1 MIREIKKTKKKEEMI
16 NLTGSL
22 SCLIFFFKYLFK
34 FIQCYFFSHE
44 IFIPRFPLLTRS
56 YIILMKFQWNI
67 NTAFIKCQD
76 YAGWCASCVRL
87 CWNGDDRMAASFY
100 KESMGIRHGESAFS
114 EIWWN
119 PGFFSFFF
127 FLLRDLQIRSQMYRM
142 PREIHL
148 FKTNL
153 SCYVCKFLKEY
164 LRIVKS

>member
-1 MIREIKKTKKKEEMI
+1 MIREIKKTKKKRR
-16 NLTGSL
+16 NDKFNRL
-22 SCLIFFFKYLFK
+22 SSYLISFFKYLFK

-44 IFIPRFPLLTRS
+44 IFIPRFPLLTCS

-119 PGFFSFFF
+119 PGFFLSFSFCF
-127 FLLRDLQIRSQMYRM
+127 ADSITDVSNASRDSLIQNKFVLLRVQVS
-142 PREIHL
+142 
-148 FKTNL
+148 
-153 SCYVCKFLKEY
+153 
-164 LRIVKS
+164 

>member
-76 YAGWCASCVRL
+76 YAGWCASCVSL

-119 PGFFSFFF
+119 PGFFLSFSFCCADSITDVSNASRDSLIQNKF
-127 FLLRDLQIRSQMYRM
+127 VLLRVQVS
-142 PREIHL
+142 
-148 FKTNL
+148 
-153 SCYVCKFLKEY
+153 
-164 LRIVKS
+164 

>member
-1 MIREIKKTKKKEEMI
+1 MIREIKKTKKKRR
-16 NLTGSL
+16 NDKFNRL
-22 SCLIFFFKYLFK
+22 SSYLIFFFKYLFK